1 MMLIAHITDPHLKPE
16 GAKRDEETGINARFL
31 DRVDSLRFAINDARE
46 RGCGYILFG
55 GDLFGGDNREED
67 DPNVFYGNGAYPR
80 PYMIMA
86 AIEAFQLAHDIP
98 IIAIEG
104 NHDQPKAQGEP
115 SALAPVIVALPNAG
129 LSYVPET
136 IDCSEFQVVTLPS
149 PKRSQLAALVP
160 NYAEL
165 SVVDANNLLGE
176 ALLNIL
182 EGHYAL
188 LDHTRPS
195 ILLAH
200 VSLAEAELRGI
211 PMVGRDVTLSAA
223 RLPAFTFS
231 AFGHVHAAQ
240 GFSKAGRPEVF
251 ITGSTDRCDFG
262 EEGQAK
268 CYTIIDTEKD
278 TWYPVEIPCREYK
291 TFHLSLFDTDS
302 GWWSED
308 DLKAKDAICRVKI
321 NRPQSVKP
329 DLAGI
334 ERDIRAAGCF
344 DFYGITEIVEREAG
358 IRSEAVTQAANVD
371 EQLAAWHEATDCK
384 VPLPELQTAAAEIER
399 QAA

>member
-1 MMLIAHITDPHLKPE
+1 MLIAHITDPHLKPE
-16 GAKRDEETGINARFL
+16 GTKRDEETGINARFL

-86 AIEAFQLAHDIP
+86 AIEAFQLASGIP

-115 SALAPVIVALPNAG
+115 SALAPVIVALPNAR

-136 IDCSEFQVVTLPS
+136 IDCGEFQVVTLPA

-211 PMVGRDVTLSAA
+211 PMVGRDVTLSVG

-251 ITGSTDRCDFG
+251 VTGSTDRCDFG

-268 CYTIIDTEKD
+268 YYTIIDTESGE
-278 TWYPVEIPCREYK
+278 WLPMPIPCREYR
-291 TFHLSLFDTDS
+291 TFRVNYSDNGAAGFRDTF
-302 GWWSED
+302 EP
-308 DLKAKDAICRVKI
+308 AQDAICRVKI

-329 DLAGI
+329 DLAAI
-334 ERDIRAAGCF
+334 ERDIRNAGCF
-344 DFYGITEIVEREAG
+344 DFYGITETIEREAG
-358 IRSEAVTQAANVD
+358 VRSEAVTQAANVAD
-371 EQLAAWHEATDCK
+371 QLTAWHEATQCK
-384 VPLPELQTAAAEIER
+384 VELPILQTAAAEIEE
-399 QAA
+399 AAA